1 MLNILLMII
10 LIIILFIIILLY
22 IGVKIALIYDK
33 KGSKLEGCLKIL
45 ILKKIKVYSLEFP
58 SSDSKKEDEKEDEEE
73 EDEEDESEGRNMK
86 EIFELAKPCFE
97 DFKIFLKSFTRCI
110 KIQKLD
116 NHLIFGLDSYADTGK
131 YIGYIWGL
139 LAIVNRAHKN
149 ARLSAEPSF
158 NGSVLD
164 AHGTNEI
171 EISIL
176 KMIPP
181 AIRLIMQKE
190 VRELIRGVRNG

>member
-22 IGVKIALIYDK
+22 VGVKISLIYDK
-33 KGSKLEGCLKIL
+33 TGSELEGCLKIL
-45 ILKKIKVYSLEFP
+45 IIKKIKIFSLEYP
-58 SSDSKKEDEKEDEEE
+58 SPDDEEEEEEEVEEEEEE
-73 EDEEDESEGRNMK
+73 EDEGRNLK
-86 EIFELAKPCFE
+86 ELFELAKPCFE
-97 DFKIFLKSFTRCI
+97 DFEIFLKSFCKCI
-110 KIQKLD
+110 KVKRLD

-131 YIGYIWGL
+131 YIGCIWGL
-139 LAIVNRAHKN
+139 LAVVNRAHKN

-164 AHGTNEI
+164 MKGVNEI
-171 EISIL
+171 DINVL
-176 KMIPP
+176 KVIPP
-181 AIRLIMQKE
+181 AIRLVMQKE